1 MKLFSLLI
9 ALFLLLNIHSQVVI
23 NEYSA
28 SNMNG
33 IQDAFGDNED
43 WVELYNTTGAS
54 VDLSDWYL
62 SDRSGN
68 LLKWQFPATTI
79 NANDHFLLFCSK

>member
-1 MKLFSLLI
+1 MKLFSLVS
-9 ALFLLLNIHSQVVI
+9 AFFLLIHAQSQVVI

-43 WVELYNTTGAS
+43 WVELFNTTGAS
-54 VDLSDWYL
+54 VDLSEH
-62 SDRSGN
+62 SV
-68 LLKWQFPATTI
+68 
-79 NANDHFLLFCSK
+79 